1 MFNNIDIELRKHI
14 FWKRAFQKNNIFTNL
29 TDGTIVS
36 IKYLVKYV
44 YLFFLFLTVIRFN
57 YIEDIQNATVIESLW
72 PVLWLKYIS
81 FKTAINTCMVL
92 LFLSFIGASISPQKR
107 WLRITS
113 FLLFFIYTALIHSF
127 GKISH
132 IYHLLLVVLFFFI
145 FLTYKKE
152 KESSNILVVA
162 SLQFFILLTYTFT
175 GLWKIIGG
183 FIQLF
188 KGEVS
193 LFSLQ
198 AMPNIIENQ
207 FAINN
212 QELPYYTHLLL
223 EHSFLGFILLWG
235 AVLLELFSV
244 FIFFKAPLHR
254 VWGALLICMHAG
266 IALILDV
273 NFYVAPFVL
282 GVFFVFS
289 PFYKEG
295 SFVILFKKKTNA

>member
-1 MFNNIDIELRKHI
+1 MFNKINTSLRTHF
-14 FWKRAFQKNNIFTNL
+14 FWKRAFQKEGIFTNIADS
-29 TDGTIVS
+29 TENA
-36 IKYLVKYV
+36 IKFLVKYV

-57 YIEDIQNATVIESLW
+57 YIEDIQNATVVKPLW
-72 PVLWLKYIS
+72 PAFWLKYMS
-81 FKTAINTCMVL
+81 FKTAINTCMIL
-92 LFLSFIGASISPQKR
+92 LFLSFLVTSMSPQKR
-107 WLRITS
+107 CLRITS
-113 FLLFFIYTALIHSF
+113 FLFFFMYTALIHSF

-132 IYHLLLVVLFFFI
+132 IYHLLLVILFFFI
-145 FLTYKKE
+145 FLSYKKE
-152 KESSNILVVA
+152 KEENNILIVA

-193 LFSLQ
+193 LFSLK

-212 QELPYYTHLLL
+212 QELPYYTYTLL
-223 EHSFLGFILLWG
+223 EYPFLSFLLLWG

-244 FIFFKAPLHR
+244 FIFFKAPLHK
-254 VWGALLICMHAG
+254 VWGVLLICMHAG
-266 IALILDV
+266 IALVLDV

-295 SFVILFKKKTNA
+295 SFMKLFKKNTNA